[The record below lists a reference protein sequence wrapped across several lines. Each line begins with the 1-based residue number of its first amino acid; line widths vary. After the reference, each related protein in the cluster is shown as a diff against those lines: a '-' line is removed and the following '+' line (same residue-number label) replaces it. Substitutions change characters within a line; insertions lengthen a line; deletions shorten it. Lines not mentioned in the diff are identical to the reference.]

1 LGLTALTGTLAALL
15 LPMRGTA
22 LAQTVPT
29 NTSLPAISGTATE
42 GQTLA
47 ASTGSWTGTTP
58 ITFSYEWRRCD
69 GDGAHCAPIGAA
81 TNATHVLQAA
91 DVGSRLRVEVTASNA
106 DGIAAAL
113 SGPTDVV
120 VARSSAPR
128 YSSEPRVSG
137 SAAVGQRLTTTNGTW
152 SGSQPIAF
160 TYQWSRCGK
169 DGGKPDASNCATI
182 SGATGGSYVLSSAE
196 VGFRIRV
203 RVTATNNSGA
213 QTATSNPTAVV
224 TGSAPANSRAPTL
237 SGSWIEGQT
246 ATVNPGTWTGTA
258 PISYGYQWL
267 RCNAAGGA
275 CVSIP
280 GATASQYR
288 LTQADVGHKVRVNVT
303 GRNAVGTRTVMS
315 GESRTVAAAGPSG
328 VITLPTGER
337 SIPVTSIPPDER
349 LVVDRVVFTPT
360 TVRSRSA
367 VISLQI
373 RVKDTRGYVVRDA
386 LVFVRST
393 PLVTRAGQPRRPTQ
407 SNGYAVFQM
416 TPRSSFPTARRG
428 AVQFFVKAYRSGDN
442 PLAGVAGYRLV
453 QLRIAR

>member
-1 LGLTALTGTLAALL
+1 
-15 LPMRGTA
+15 MRGTA
-22 LAQTVPT
+22 LPQEAPA
-29 NTSLPAISGTATE
+29 NTSPPAISGTAAE

-69 GDGAHCAPIGAA
+69 SAGANCTAVGSA
-81 TNATHVLQAA
+81 TNATYVLQAA
-91 DVGSRLRVEVTASNA
+91 DVGSRLRVEVTASNV
-106 DGIAAAL
+106 DGIATAL
-113 SGPTDVV
+113 SDPTVV
-120 VARSSAPR
+120 VIEKSSAPQ
-128 YSSEPRVSG
+128 YSSEPHVSG
-137 SAAVGQRLTTTNGTW
+137 SAAVGQRITTTNGTW
-152 SGSQPIAF
+152 SGSPPIAF
-160 TYQWSRCGK
+160 TYRWTRCGK
-169 DGGKPDASNCATI
+169 DGGTPDASNCATI
-182 SGATGGSYVLSSAE
+182 AGATASSYVLSAAE

-203 RVTATNNSGA
+203 RVTATNGSGS

-224 TGSAPANSRAPTL
+224 TGSGPLNSRTPTV

-246 ATVNPGTWTGTA
+246 VTVNPGTWSGTA
-258 PISYGYQWL
+258 PISFSYQWL
-267 RCNAAGGA
+267 RCNASGGA
-275 CVSIP
+275 CASIS
-280 GATASQYR
+280 GATTSQYR
-288 LTQADVGHKVRVNVT
+288 LTQADVGRKIRVNVT
-303 GRNAVGTRTVMS
+303 GRNAVGSKTVTSAES
-315 GESRTVAAAGPSG
+315 GTVAAAGPAG

-337 SIPVTSIPPDER
+337 SIPVTSVPANAR

-367 VISLQI
+367 PISLQI

-416 TPRSSFPTARRG
+416 TPRSSFPTTRRG

-453 QLRIAR
+453 QVRIAR